1 MICTDKHP
9 SRTASTNSFD
19 LIVTGL
25 SPSTRARFPVSPF
38 NLTVAAV
45 LLAFG
50 QMTVATTVFN
60 PPADRFT
67 CTFAVTR
74 IDALVERP
82 GKHLLG
88 PMLYGQ
94 NEAIL
99 AFCGSVSG
107 TYIFRSTHARAL
119 SRSMAFTCRISLR
132 QLHALRNRLTIN
144 HRGTTAYSPDP
155 ASVFVRCEAVS
166 SFSLRN

>member
-1 MICTDKHP
+1 
-9 SRTASTNSFD
+9 
-19 LIVTGL
+19 
-25 SPSTRARFPVSPF
+25 
-38 NLTVAAV
+38 
-45 LLAFG
+45 
-50 QMTVATTVFN
+50 MTVATTVFN

-82 GKHLLG
+82 ENIYWARCCTDRTKQYWLSVVRSAA
-88 PMLYGQ
+88 PIYSGQ
-94 NEAIL
+94 PTPEPYPVQWRL
-99 AFCGSVSG
+99 PVAFP
-107 TYIFRSTHARAL
+107 
-119 SRSMAFTCRISLR
+119 LR

-166 SFSLRN
+166 LFLIEELIGVTDARAPASTKPRTAALNLVLLVAIITVLFSTIVFDFEIQVGQIFQ